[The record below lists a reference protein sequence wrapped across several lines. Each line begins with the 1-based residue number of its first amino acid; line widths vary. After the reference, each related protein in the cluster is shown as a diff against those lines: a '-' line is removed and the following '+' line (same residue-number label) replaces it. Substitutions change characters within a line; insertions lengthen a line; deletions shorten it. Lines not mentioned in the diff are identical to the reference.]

1 MLVINM
7 LISAVILFA
16 IPAAIIA
23 IIGGAMWYLSGLLS
37 PSTSGGTTSMLI
49 THTLVYLN
57 FVLMV

>member
-1 MLVINM
+1 
-7 LISAVILFA
+7 LFA